1 MFNKKLYKKLLSF
14 RSHSGSQ
21 CQEDFRDWLED
32 YIQTKY
38 PEALV
43 QTDSYGSLYVTKETT
58 SQGTVNCVIAHLD
71 INQSVQTSNFSVVEA
86 GDFIV
91 GINNDTGHQIGL
103 GHDDKTGVYFALM
116 ALEKFDNIK
125 CYFPLDEEIGCKGSR
140 ESEDE
145 FFENVGFMVQLDRRG
160 YNEISQ
166 YTNGHYTVLSET
178 KLEFNKILAK
188 YNFVW
193 ANTVST
199 DVGVL
204 VQKYGIQGTNIAC
217 AYMNEHKDNET
228 LNVLRYETCEKF
240 AMSIL
245 AKTNGTY
252 YYMPI
257 EKRSYSNTSTTS
269 TSTVNTNASTKS
281 TSSTSNTTTAVTK
294 RLSVS
299 TSNDSKT
306 TSQTVLESEK
316 KNTIHKSG
324 VDVDEADAE
333 IVETEEECLTQ
344 EIESLYDLE
353 LITQEDMADYTLTVK
368 ELYGKWEN
376 LAESYDKD
384 VILTKFH
391 TALTDLDHV
400 MKTEML
406 TYEFSDITAEWE
418 ALCRL
423 YEYTPKE
430 MTENAFDT
438 F

>member
-1 MFNKKLYKKLLSF
+1 MFNRKLYKKLLSF

-21 CQEDFRDWLED
+21 SQEDFRDWLED

-38 PEALV
+38 PDALV
-43 QTDSYGSLYVTKETT
+43 QTDNYGSLYVTK
-58 SQGTVNCVIAHLD
+58 SNSGQGTVNCVIAHLD
-71 INQSVQTSNFSVVEA
+71 INQSVKTYNFSVVEA

-103 GHDDKTGVYFALM
+103 GHDDKTGVYFALR

-166 YTNGHYTVLSET
+166 YTNGHYTVVNET

-217 AYMNEHKDNET
+217 GYMNEHKDNET
-228 LNVLRYETCEKF
+228 LNVPRYETCEKF

-245 AKTNGTY
+245 TRTNGYY

-257 EKRSYSNTSTTS
+257 EKKIYSNTSTTS
-269 TSTVNTNASTKS
+269 TSTASTS
-281 TSSTSNTTTAVTK
+281 TSTSNKPTTSVTK
-294 RLSVS
+294 GLSVS
-299 TSNDSKT
+299 VSTADDKKTATTAANLSK
-306 TSQTVLESEK
+306 SEK

-324 VDVDEADAE
+324 TDVTDDDDDES
-333 IVETEEECLTQ
+333 TEEKEIHQ

-353 LITQEDMADYTLTVK
+353 LLTRDDMADYVLTVNEIYK
-368 ELYGKWEN
+368 RWEA
-376 LAESYDKD
+376 LSESYEKD
-384 VILTKFH
+384 SILITLH
-391 TALTDLDHV
+391 TALNDVDFAAR
-400 MKTEML
+400 TEML
-406 TYEFSDITAEWE
+406 NYEFIDIKREWE
-418 ALCRL
+418 ALCEL
-423 YEYTPKE
+423 YQHTPAE
-430 MTENAFDT
+430 MIENTFDT